1 MPQFQSLSN
10 VVISSYNR
18 PPAAIRLEKD
28 QMAWLRINMQVA
40 C

>member
-1 MPQFQSLSN
+1 MPQFQSLCN

-28 QMAWLRINMQVA
+28 QIGLVTNKYAGGL
-40 C
+40 